1 MPQYFAGGA
10 DIYLSTS
17 DLAESTIG
25 PQNSSDK
32 DSRRHDLHH
41 VEQVLSGG
49 RRLGERA
56 IHDDDGYRTRF
67 VGPNRDNPFFLV
79 SVGDDSLKS
88 RGGTSASASALA
100 LALTVDLRPC
110 YIRADRTDVKI
121 EVLYNGDLVASSLL
135 NGRTASP
142 EAVQTFGGRRIHTQM
157 ERPWVYI
164 HASHSNSATAK
175 LEKQWKDVSRALS
188 YEANQRGTNARG
200 ERSAVGGYLEELA
213 RFGIPRALKAAARS
227 TGTLSL
233 GIIDVIVSFGTGHKT
248 TVVNRMPQRMQ
259 DKIYSVKTNDRP
271 KDIVPPTLQQRR
283 SDLTTETP
291 QTTPKRQ
298 FVSSFVSPYKLS
310 LGGCPVASPSKVRMS
325 PASPVTPTK
334 AQNARPNP
342 FISTFVSP
350 SKQNMQDF
358 TLALPPQPLPPRK
371 RRPSEFEFRERTIS
385 PKRSRTDD
393 AEVVTCPSA
402 RKSELDARIVK
413 TPNSAD
419 TPLRTWSTTASAMSN
434 FGISRPAKSQT
445 RLTIVPKV
453 TPAVILPTSVVP
465 TKPNVASMSDNLLPL
480 LASSHDSSSSTLST
494 FKISPYLRQK
504 IRAQTPSPNKA
515 VPNIVNG
522 NGSPS
527 SDHTTIAQDKGA
539 DVEPPMRDTRSSTW
553 STPKLSENCAA
564 TYMSAKMC
572 GMTEEAFAAGIRGQT
587 QVKAGM
593 IRQVRKERAGEFQ
606 EKGIIC
612 AVRFVVL

>member
-1 MPQYFAGGA
+1 
-10 DIYLSTS
+10 
-17 DLAESTIG
+17 
-25 PQNSSDK
+25 
-32 DSRRHDLHH
+32 
-41 VEQVLSGG
+41 
-49 RRLGERA
+49 
-56 IHDDDGYRTRF
+56 
-67 VGPNRDNPFFLV
+67 
-79 SVGDDSLKS
+79 
-88 RGGTSASASALA
+88 
-100 LALTVDLRPC
+100 VDLRPC
-110 YIRADRTDVKI
+110 YIRADRTKDVKI

-157 ERPWVYI
+157 ERPWVYM

-175 LEKQWKDVSRALS
+175 LEAQWRDVSRALS
-188 YEANQRGTNARG
+188 YEAKQRGTTCNARG
-200 ERSAVGGYLEELA
+200 ERSAVGEYLEELA
-213 RFGIPRALKAAARS
+213 RFRMPRSLAAARS
-227 TGTLSL
+227 TLSP

-259 DKIYSVKTNDRP
+259 DKSYTVKFDRSR
-271 KDIVPPTLQQRR
+271 DTVPPTPQQRQALKSNER

-310 LGGCPVASPSKVRMS
+310 PGGRVLASPTQSIPVSPSSKATTTFTSCFTSPQKARSVAAEPWTSKVLMS
-325 PASPVTPTK
+325 LASPVTPTK
-334 AQNARPNP
+334 TEKTRPNP
-342 FISTFVSP
+342 FVSTFLSS
-350 SKQNMQDF
+350 SKPQDF
-358 TLALPPQPLPPRK
+358 KLALPPQPLPPRK
-371 RRPSEFEFRERTIS
+371 RRPSEFEFKERVIS
-385 PKRSRTDD
+385 PKRSRTEN
-393 AEVVTCPSA
+393 AETVRALVERDCLSA
-402 RKSELDARIVK
+402 AEKRSQTHVIQ
-413 TPNSAD
+413 TSNSAD
-419 TPLRTWSTTASAMSN
+419 TTLRTWSTTASAMSN
-434 FGISRPAKSQT
+434 FGVSLPAKSQT
-445 RLTIVPKV
+445 GVTIVSEI
-453 TPAVILPTSVVP
+453 TLANILSTSIVSTNIVPTSIVP
-465 TKPNVASMSDNLLPL
+465 TKPNVASVSDNLLPL
-480 LASSHDSSSSTLST
+480 PASSHDNSSSTLST
-494 FKISPYLRQK
+494 FKISPYPRQK

-539 DVEPPMRDTRSSTW
+539 DVEPPMRDMRSSTW

-587 QVKAGM
+587 QVEAGM

-612 AVRFVVL
+612 AVRFVVF